1 MQNRGRDWRTIL
13 LVIGGA
19 CGALAAF
26 GLAVLMMFIESIQS
40 ILHMLSRNSPSLVET
55 LVLASALIF
64 AGAMLLPAVYFGIQ
78 RLRGRD
84 IAAGSPRP
92 LRIWEVVL
100 ILAVWIGV
108 SFLAQGFFDF
118 GMLGW
123 LAPPF
128 YLLAI
133 ILPVYLLVRLATG
146 GLDAGSRERLWGALA
161 TGMAVGTSIAVLIE
175 MALLII
181 GLLGVGIYLGLN
193 PQFLESFQQIANQL
207 SNAANLD
214 EVLIMASPWLTS
226 PWVILI
232 GLFFFSILTPLIE
245 ETSKSITTWLVFDH
259 LNSPAQGFVVG
270 ALSGA
275 GFGLLESLLAS
286 ATPDTGW
293 ASTLLVR
300 GGSTMMHIAAAS
312 ITGWGIASFR
322 ASRHFRFVIGSYAL
336 AMFLHSLWNACVVFI
351 VAGGV
356 RVAAGTNSPD
366 AIGTVMAFAGISIL
380 VILCI
385 IIPLALGLGNWRFRA
400 AANPIAPVQPPAIH
414 EQS

>member
-1 MQNRGRDWRTIL
+1 MQSRGRDWRTIL

-26 GLAVLMMFIESIQS
+26 GLAVLTMFVESVQAV
-40 ILHMLSRNSPSLVET
+40 LHTLSKNSPTLVET

-64 AGAMLLPAVYFGIQ
+64 AGAVLLPAVYFGIQ
-78 RLRGRD
+78 RLRGRE
-84 IAAGSPRP
+84 IAAGAPRP
-92 LRIWEVVL
+92 LRFWEAVF
-100 ILAVWIGV
+100 ILAIWIGV
-108 SFLAQGFFDF
+108 SFLAQALFDF
-118 GMLGW
+118 GILGW

-133 ILPVYLLVRLATG
+133 VLPVYLLVRLAAG
-146 GLDAGSRERLWGALA
+146 GLDAGSRERFWGALG
-161 TGMAVGTSIAVLIE
+161 TGMAVGTSIAVLSE
-175 MALLII
+175 LALLII

-193 PQFLESFQQIANQL
+193 PQLLDSFQQIANQL

-214 EVLIMASPWLTS
+214 DVLTIASPWLTS
-226 PWVILI
+226 PWVILL
-232 GLFFFSILTPLIE
+232 GLFFFSVLTPLIE

-322 ASRHFRFVIGSYAL
+322 ASKRFRFAVGSYAL

-351 VAGGV
+351 VAG
-356 RVAAGTNSPD
+356 AAGTNSPD
-366 AIGTVMAFAGISIL
+366 AVGTVMAFAGISIL

-385 IIPLALGLGNWRFRA
+385 IIPLALGLGNWRFRSA
-400 AANPIAPVQPPAIH
+400 AKPTTLMQPPTL
-414 EQS
+414 ENNQQ